1 MTFIIWSII
10 RRGCS
15 KVTYDTLVFNLLY
28 PYLFVRVG
36 VDPITSFLLFRI
48 HYRRKWT
55 QLQKAAYSRLKKGFS
70 TPLGKATETN
80 WYFFFF
86 SYDTTCSILGEVGF
100 IVYLRNSPP
109 KNKSFGKIQ
118 MIVFKTQTF
127 LPYSNSGSAGRG
139 CVWCHDRSSSKKCKT
154 DFPMQQDLY
163 DIMLS

>member
-36 VDPITSFLLFRI
+36 VDPILRFCYFVFIIAGSERNCKKQHILD
-48 HYRRKWT
+48 W
-55 QLQKAAYSRLKKGFS
+55 KKGS
-70 TPLGKATETN
+70 PHLWEKQQKQTGI
-80 WYFFFF
+80 FFFF

-139 CVWCHDRSSSKKCKT
+139 CVWCHDRSASKKCKT